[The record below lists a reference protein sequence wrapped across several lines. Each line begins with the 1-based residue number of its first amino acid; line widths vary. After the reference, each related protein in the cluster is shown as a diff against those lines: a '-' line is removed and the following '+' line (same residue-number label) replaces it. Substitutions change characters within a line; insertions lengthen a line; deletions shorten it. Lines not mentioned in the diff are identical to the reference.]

1 MFASFLPSTSSKL
14 AQNGPSKPSSNRFSV
29 RVFKTQSNVPFPY
42 PVAPKVE
49 PGYRSNSQREQPNSN
64 WYQPSTAYP
73 TYDQRP
79 RVATNYSIYPSAN
92 NGTFIYEQSACSK
105 SDIFSNSELDS
116 PTTDDFS
123 PASVFSPAMST
134 DSTITLPR
142 TTIGDPSVEDLRLTR
157 TVTPAPRSAYPPPV
171 APSQA
176 AMMARTTS
184 TGRPV
189 HEAAEDQR
197 SRVAMLQARSTT
209 PATPMRL
216 STPGTNQAD
225 PMLQMV
231 PPYISVPEYA
241 GSTFSEVEVNKRDLI
256 AKRNA
261 ELNSTPT
268 ASFYSSSAGSA
279 SSDNDRRR
287 VPSTGQPSPSTRD
300 VRSVPPQ
307 PGLNFPTRPLESEY
321 KQSGVV
327 PPAPFPMSRE
337 NSPPRVERL
346 PSNPAPDAAPS
357 QVGSQSTY
365 SYASLATENWSR
377 DATLDSRPPSRS
389 SQAIYT
395 TAAQQDLPLFSRQ
408 DRAAPAPMER
418 TRSRRISIAGPRPD
432 LNASRPLSE
441 FKDYGPASRAGSDP
455 GPAPAIYSDRRDLAN
470 SLPRGDLASPRD
482 AASRAASGTEY
493 RRDSRTPSPRE
504 GASRRDSYAVDPAR
518 AFQDPRSKP
527 QSPNDPREYIKS
539 APLSSSPT
547 ELEAASSR
555 YPSQRPYLAP
565 PGAPT
570 DRVRTRSSS
579 FSTSTRP
586 TPTIA
591 IPFNG
596 AMPLPP
602 PPPYSGVSESRNT
615 GDYDRS
621 RGERS
626 SPSARPT
633 PPAEFDRR
641 GTPASQGIYYSQ
653 PEYQNQAAQRPAAAL
668 SMSSSRAMDRTSST
682 VQVSSSRAAPSDPT
696 RARTFPDPTYGLPPP
711 HEPVRRYSDGENPYD
726 RAGSLSRSYPA
737 PGLKVMNPA
746 PSPPPM
752 HPVEPIPLPATEPHR
767 RNSDGDQTPP
777 LRLPLGGRSSAPLLR
792 SVRWNE
798 NLVCPSPIPTY
809 QRRKGW
815 FNRRGDQLWTNDG
828 AYKAAPS
835 GQEYPPDLEE
845 YPECGEGWMNE
856 ECIRIDL
863 THRLIPKPPLR
874 SALKQAR
881 N

>member
-1 MFASFLPSTSSKL
+1 M
-14 AQNGPSKPSSNRFSV
+14 
-29 RVFKTQSNVPFPY
+29 
-42 PVAPKVE
+42 E
-49 PGYRSNSQREQPNSN
+49 PGYRSNSRGEQPNSN
-64 WYQPSTAYP
+64 WYQPRCVNLGKIVVILSRHHKPTVLSPSTAYP

-157 TVTPAPRSAYPPPV
+157 TATPAPRSAYSPPG

-176 AMMARTTS
+176 TMMARTTS
-184 TGRPV
+184 TGRPI

-216 STPGTNQAD
+216 STPGTNQLD
-225 PMLQMV
+225 PMIQMV

-241 GSTFSEVEVNKRDLI
+241 GSTFSEVEVNKRDFI

-279 SSDNDRRR
+279 SSDGDRRR
-287 VPSTGQPSPSTRD
+287 VPSMGQPSPSSRD
-300 VRSVPPQ
+300 PRAVPPQ

-321 KQSGVV
+321 KQSGAV

-346 PSNPAPDAAPS
+346 PSNLAPDAPPS
-357 QVGSQSTY
+357 QAGSQSTY
-365 SYASLATENWSR
+365 SYATDNWSR

-395 TAAQQDLPLFSRQ
+395 TAAQQDLPAFTRQ
-408 DRAAPAPMER
+408 DRTAPAPMER

-441 FKDYGPASRAGSDP
+441 FRDYGPAHRAGSDP
-455 GPAPAIYSDRRDLAN
+455 GPATAIYSDRRDPAN

-482 AASRAASGTEY
+482 AAGRAASGAEY

-518 AFQDPRSKP
+518 ASQDPRSKP

-555 YPSQRPYLAP
+555 YPSQRTYLAP

-570 DRVRTRSSS
+570 DRVRTRSIS
-579 FSTSTRP
+579 FSTPTRP

-602 PPPYSGVSESRNT
+602 PPPYPGISESRNIA
-615 GDYDRS
+615 DYDRN

-641 GTPASQGIYYSQ
+641 GPPASQGIYYSQ

-668 SMSSSRAMDRTSST
+668 SMSASRAMDRTSST
-682 VQVSSSRAAPSDPT
+682 IQVSSRAAPPDPT
-696 RARTFPDPTYGLPPP
+696 RARTYPDPAYGLPPP

-726 RAGSLSRSYPA
+726 RAGSLSRSNA
-737 PGLKVMNPA
+737 ALGLKVMNPA

-752 HPVEPIPLPATEPHR
+752 HPVEPIPLPASEPHR

-798 NLVCPSPIPTY
+798 NLVCPSPIPTC

-815 FNRRGDQLWTNDG
+815 FNRRG
-828 AYKAAPS
+828 
-835 GQEYPPDLEE
+835 
-845 YPECGEGWMNE
+845 
-856 ECIRIDL
+856 
-863 THRLIPKPPLR
+863 
-874 SALKQAR
+874 
-881 N
+881 